1 MSIIVTQWVCENCKS
16 EFRNYVSFGEP
27 AEDFDYKWKCKKC
40 NHVNTRHVQAFNLF
54 DVQQKDYDFGMHL
67 PPYTSTPKLKDCSC
81 GGRPIKATTDL
92 GSDFYGACYGVYYG
106 CEKCFDKTPPVPV
119 RYNPY
124 SLVQN
129 MLTLD
134 NESKAREIAE
144 HWWNDGVRATR
155 GK

>member
-1 MSIIVTQWVCENCKS
+1 MIYTQWICQNCKS

-27 AEDFDYKWKCKKC
+27 VEDFDYKWKCKKC
-40 NHVNTRHVQAFNLF
+40 GHVNTLHVKAFNSLSEPYF
-54 DVQQKDYDFGMHL
+54 EEYL
-67 PPYTSTPKLKDCSC
+67 PPFTPARKLKDCTC

-92 GSDFYGACYGVYYG
+92 GSDFYGSCYGVYYG
-106 CEKCFDKTPPVPV
+106 CEKCFAKTPPVPV

-134 NESKAREIAE
+134 NESQAREIAE
-144 HWWNDGVRATR
+144 RWWNEGVRKTG